1 MQPCSHTFWL
11 MAFSLNLKPQ
21 VSGLYWSES
30 DFPEQDM
37 NIFGAAGK
45 SCKYA
50 CSIYWLQLEVKQAY
64 DSIEVQAG
72 ICLHS

>member
-1 MQPCSHTFWL
+1 

-50 CSIYWLQLEVKQAY
+50 CSIY
-64 DSIEVQAG
+64 
-72 ICLHS
+72 